1 MRICFVDFDMTV
13 IGGAEQ
19 VCASLANEFCKRH
32 EVYIYSLNAVNEAIP
47 YTFDERICFHRGT
60 NKEERLRIQIQR
72 NFIPFIKF
80 VKENKIDIVLLVGNY
95 PALIVSLTRFFTKAK
110 YVYCDHGALIN
121 QWKQKDITLIRFV
134 DAFLAHKIVTLTE
147 RTKEDYHQKFHIPY
161 KKLECIYN
169 WVEMPEE
176 NVKYET
182 ESKKILSVG
191 RFGKEKGYDLLV
203 EVAEKV
209 KTKHEEW
216 SWDIYGDGETFT
228 KIQRMI
234 QQKNLEGFVH
244 LKGNALNMKE
254 LYPSYAFFVLTSY
267 REGLP
272 LVLLE
277 AKANKLPVISFDIL
291 TGPREIINDQEDGFL
306 VEPYDTDMMADKIHT
321 LIENAELRQAF
332 SKNTEKNIEKFSK
345 DRITKEWEQLF
356 EIIK

>member
-32 EVYIYSLNAVNEAIP
+32 EVYIYSLNAVNEVIP

-72 NFIPFIKF
+72 NFMPFIKF

-209 KTKHEEW
+209 KTMHEDW

-254 LYPSYAFFVLTSY
+254 LYPNYAFLVLTSY

-345 DRITKEWEQLF
+345 DRITKEWELLF

>member
-32 EVYIYSLNAVNEAIP
+32 EVYIYSLNAVNEVIP

-72 NFIPFIKF
+72 NFMPFIKF

-209 KTKHEEW
+209 KTKHEDW

-254 LYPSYAFFVLTSY
+254 LYPNYAFLVLTSY

-345 DRITKEWEQLF
+345 DRITKEWELLF